1 VALRLVEVAFPP
13 ERAQEIT
20 QLIATEGLDRWETT
34 RGKRTV
40 VKVLVQAEEAEHILA
55 RLQPMDGL
63 PGFRVVLLP
72 VEATLPRPQE
82 PDEPPVVVPVT
93 KPAFLPMG
101 ISREELYE
109 DVQGGAKGGRI
120 FLALVGLSALVAALG
135 MLRNSPAVVIGA
147 MVIAPLLGPIV
158 ALSLAST
165 LGDVPLA
172 RRALRTGLTGLVF
185 ALVIGFALGLTLPV
199 DGSIPELASRTE
211 VGMAD
216 LVLALAA
223 GVAGTLATTTAA
235 PAALIGFMVAV
246 ALMPPLVA
254 SALFLGAGLWEEAGQ
269 AGLLVLVNL
278 TALQL
283 AGVSTYL
290 LQGVRPNRWWEAD
303 RAKRASRRAV
313 LAWGILLALLAAALA
328 YTEFRPAR
336 L

>member
-1 VALRLVEVAFPP
+1 
-13 ERAQEIT
+13 
-20 QLIATEGLDRWETT
+20 
-34 RGKRTV
+34 
-40 VKVLVQAEEAEHILA
+40 
-55 RLQPMDGL
+55 
-63 PGFRVVLLP
+63 
-72 VEATLPRPQE
+72 
-82 PDEPPVVVPVT
+82 
-93 KPAFLPMG
+93 
-101 ISREELYE
+101 
-109 DVQGGAKGGRI
+109 VQGGAKGGRI

-328 YTEFRPAR
+328 YTEFRPDR